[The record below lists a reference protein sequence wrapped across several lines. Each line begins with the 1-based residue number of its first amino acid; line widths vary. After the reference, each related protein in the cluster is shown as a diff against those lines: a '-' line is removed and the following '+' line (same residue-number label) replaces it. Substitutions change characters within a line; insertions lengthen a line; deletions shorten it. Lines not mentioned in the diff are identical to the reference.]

1 MWYSS
6 RLFLFGLAVSLIGF
20 AVWLLVGKALE
31 PARFSNGVKLGI
43 QFGVMSWATMS
54 LISLSSWGDI
64 VTRLG
69 PSELY
74 VFLGLSLM
82 CFGLVMISNEIRP
95 WVGSFIANFGF
106 ILAVSSKENALLL
119 LLPLVVF
126 VLIQLRRNR
135 FVKVNLFLLYVSS
148 VVGGWVISGV
158 LISISSTGGDIYAG
172 QRTLSG
178 FIQALQVNPQTPLLL
193 GLALTVG
200 ILDWAMVNHS
210 SKSGERKGQGIIAAL
225 KVRILSLIALSIILV
240 YFGEVFFYQYAIN
253 NSQFM
258 PRYGMISELAVVFVS
273 LLIVFQGLRSLSF
286 LRPLSLASA
295 WKLFPL
301 VVALS
306 VVYGSFATIEGAA
319 KNYPVLSE
327 GSAAITAQQMSIIEE
342 MADTLSESP
351 SMQVYIFAD
360 KPFDY
365 ELVYSLP
372 LFLEYYSERQV
383 DFYLKSQIPEE
394 LKPDGYFQGLADT
407 LDEISQEGG
416 WSIYPLSGFDTE
428 KQTLCIYFGEAV
440 SFDFCTAT
448 MGSW

>member
-1 MWYSS
+1 
-6 RLFLFGLAVSLIGF
+6 LGVSLIGF
-20 AVWLLVGKALE
+20 SVWLLAGKTLE
-31 PARFSNGVKLGI
+31 HAKFSNGVKLGI
-43 QFGVMSWATMS
+43 QFGVMLWATMS

-119 LLPLVVF
+119 LVPLVVF
-126 VLIQLRRNR
+126 VLIQLRRDR
-135 FVKVNLFLLYVSS
+135 FVKVNLILLFVSS

-193 GLALTVG
+193 GLALTFG
-200 ILDWAMVNHS
+200 ILDWAMVHHS
-210 SKSGERKGQGIIAAL
+210 SKSGERKGQAIIAAL

-286 LRPLSLASA
+286 FRQLSLASA
-295 WKLFPL
+295 WKLFP
-301 VVALS
+301 A
-306 VVYGSFATIEGAA
+306 Y
-319 KNYPVLSE
+319 VL
-327 GSAAITAQQMSIIEE
+327 I
-342 MADTLSESP
+342 
-351 SMQVYIFAD
+351 
-360 KPFDY
+360 
-365 ELVYSLP
+365 
-372 LFLEYYSERQV
+372 
-383 DFYLKSQIPEE
+383 
-394 LKPDGYFQGLADT
+394 
-407 LDEISQEGG
+407 
-416 WSIYPLSGFDTE
+416 
-428 KQTLCIYFGEAV
+428 
-440 SFDFCTAT
+440 
-448 MGSW
+448 